1 MRIYIVSDEAWPRS
15 ERLDG
20 RVWFAAADQ
29 CAVGQPQGV
38 SSAIRLLGQLWT
50 SFVSRSVRYVS
61 GLTPFRAFVAAGE
74 QRILSAE
81 GNRAH
86 CALDSVG
93 VDFNTAVIEE
103 AHQPVPAAECI
114 ADGLGDRRA
123 AGNLCQRLLEP
134 GPQRFG
140 ERFGFL
146 LSNHCLRQCTQQN
159 ASVAG
164 PPARFGSARLR

>member
-61 GLTPFRAFVAAGE
+61 GLTPRSLQVSISEAGIAQFSAPSSLPANSAFFLLRAIGRIARSIVLE
-74 QRILSAE
+74 SISIRPSSRKRTSPSQRLSA
-81 GNRAH
+81 
-86 CALDSVG
+86 
-93 VDFNTAVIEE
+93 
-103 AHQPVPAAECI
+103 
-114 ADGLGDRRA
+114 
-123 AGNLCQRLLEP
+123 
-134 GPQRFG
+134 
-140 ERFGFL
+140 
-146 LSNHCLRQCTQQN
+146 
-159 ASVAG
+159 
-164 PPARFGSARLR
+164 